1 MAAPIAE
8 PPHLPA
14 DLKTLCLSTIAA
26 QWRPLAEQ
34 ATRQRQAPADYLAQL
49 AHLEVT
55 GRRERRIQRR
65 MQEARFPMLKTL
77 DAFSF
82 DAQPDLGRDAVL
94 QIFGCGFVS
103 IDINGEFQ
111 VCHNPRTMTHTVQ
124 QQPEALARLRL
135 LVSVLGGAPHAN
147 WWRTE
152 FLTVAGLRFLDRLY
166 PRTSCAAALRATG
179 VAATELHD
187 SNIGRGRVY
196 HLFRLPEPLKG
207 QLDALAGNGFFDQVF
222 GDLKPILEAREALL
236 AQFDDFAPE
245 LRPTDPGPQR
255 IGHLRDLQ
263 RGHLIGKWA
272 GAYLHAFQKEH
283 RVFPYVEAE
292 RTV

>member
-1 MAAPIAE
+1 M
-8 PPHLPA
+8 
-14 DLKTLCLSTIAA
+14 
-26 QWRPLAEQ
+26 R
-34 ATRQRQAPADYLAQL
+34 LAQAAT
-49 AHLEVT
+49 AHRDTSVSALCRELGIRPVT
-55 GRRERRIQRR
+55 LYRYVGPQGQLRERFRTW
-65 MQEARFPMLKTL
+65 AKP
-77 DAFSF
+77 
-82 DAQPDLGRDAVL
+82 VL
-94 QIFGCGFVS
+94 EEVFGCGFVS

-166 PRTSCAAALRATG
+166 PRTSCAAAVRATG

-196 HLFRLPEPLKG
+196 HLFRLPEPLEG

-245 LRPTDPGPQR
+245 LRPPDPGPQR
-255 IGHLRDLQ
+255 IGNLRDVQ
-263 RGHLIGKWA
+263 RGHLLGKWA

-283 RVFPYVEAE
+283 LVFPYVEAE